1 MVRLVVS
8 GAVFFLI
15 AVSAGI
21 IAGLSLASEQSAAP
35 VVALESAPAPITSFG
50 FAQVQRADD
59 LEMAMSVTPGYAGR
73 NDVNFYVRDVNGDDR
88 PYTKLAARISYLD
101 GPPGAQAFQP
111 VQLHEGHWPL
121 EALELRLAGRWQ
133 IEANV
138 SRDGLPDARFRFEI
152 ALSHP

>member
-21 IAGLSLASEQSAAP
+21 IASLSLANDQGAAP
-35 VVALESAPAPITSFG
+35 VVALESAPAPVTSFG

-73 NDVNFYVRDVNGDDR
+73 NDANFYVRDVNGDDR
-88 PYTKLAARISYLD
+88 PYTKLAARLSYVD
-101 GPPGAQAFQP
+101 GQFAAQEFEP

-121 EALELRLAGRWQ
+121 EALDLKLAGRWL
-133 IEANV
+133 IEADV
-138 SRDGLPDARFRFEI
+138 GRDGLPNASFRFEI